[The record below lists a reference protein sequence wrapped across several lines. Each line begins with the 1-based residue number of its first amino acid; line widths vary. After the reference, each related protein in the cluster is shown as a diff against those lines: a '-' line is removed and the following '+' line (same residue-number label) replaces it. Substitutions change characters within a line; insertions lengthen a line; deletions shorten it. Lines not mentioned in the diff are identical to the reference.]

1 MRQRQHMETSSRS
14 KPLGS
19 TSLLRTAAAR
29 VLAFGSEANE
39 PPSTAPHRYIYV
51 IGPTVGLQKVG
62 IATDPKQRLATL
74 QTAVPFDLHLHLAV
88 AVPFHEAHAIE
99 RRAHRLLA
107 RSCVRNEWF
116 ETTPQEAIEAVKS
129 ATAPRQPAKAAAQP
143 TPAEWR
149 INRAERKPIAPPSVD
164 PLIAYGRQFRPEA
177 AFHKSVSPA
186 PLPLFEFAQRASE
199 KQDEQVLVDRVLGA
213 LLKRMGA

>member
-1 MRQRQHMETSSRS
+1 MSR
-14 KPLGS
+14 
-19 TSLLRTAAAR
+19 R
-29 VLAFGSEANE
+29 
-39 PPSTAPHRYIYV
+39 PPPPHRYVYV
-51 IGPTVGLQKVG
+51 VGPLTGLQKVG

-88 AVPFHEAHAIE
+88 AVPFHEAHTIK

-116 ETTPQEAIEAVKS
+116 ETTPADAIAAVKS
-129 ATAPRQPAKAAAQP
+129 ATTPREVAKPVAQP

-149 INRAERKPIAPPSVD
+149 ISRVERRPVTPPSVD
-164 PLIAYGRQFRPEA
+164 PLIAYGRQFRPDA
-177 AFHKSVSPA
+177 AFHKPPA
-186 PLPLFEFAQRASE
+186 PLPLFGYAQRASE

>member
-1 MRQRQHMETSSRS
+1 MSR
-14 KPLGS
+14 
-19 TSLLRTAAAR
+19 R
-29 VLAFGSEANE
+29 
-39 PPSTAPHRYIYV
+39 PPPPHRYVYV
-51 IGPTVGLQKVG
+51 IGPSQGLQKVG

-116 ETTPQEAIEAVKS
+116 EATPAEAIAAVQS
-129 ATAPRQPAKAAAQP
+129 ATAPREAAKPTPQP

-149 INRAERKPIAPPSVD
+149 INRTDRKQITPPLVD
-164 PLIAYGRQFRPEA
+164 PLIAFGRQFRPDA
-177 AFHKSVSPA
+177 VFHKPPA
-186 PLPLFEFAQRASE
+186 PLPLFDYAHRAAVE
-199 KQDEQVLVDRVLGA
+199 RDEQVLVEKVVGV
-213 LLKRMGA
+213 LLKRMGG

>member
-1 MRQRQHMETSSRS
+1 MSR
-14 KPLGS
+14 
-19 TSLLRTAAAR
+19 R
-29 VLAFGSEANE
+29 
-39 PPSTAPHRYIYV
+39 PSPPHRYVYV
-51 IGPTVGLQKVG
+51 IGPNQGLQKVG

-74 QTAVPFDLHLHLAV
+74 QTAVPFDLHLHLAA

-116 ETTPQEAIEAVKS
+116 EATPAEAIAAVQS
-129 ATAPRQPAKAAAQP
+129 ATAPRETAKPVAQP

-149 INRAERKPIAPPSVD
+149 INRAERRPVTPPPVD
-164 PLIAYGRQFRPEA
+164 PLIAYGRQFRPDA
-177 AFHKSVSPA
+177 AFHKPPA
-186 PLPLFEFAQRASE
+186 PLPLFDYAQRASAE
-199 KQDEQVLVDRVLGA
+199 RDEQVLVDKVVGV